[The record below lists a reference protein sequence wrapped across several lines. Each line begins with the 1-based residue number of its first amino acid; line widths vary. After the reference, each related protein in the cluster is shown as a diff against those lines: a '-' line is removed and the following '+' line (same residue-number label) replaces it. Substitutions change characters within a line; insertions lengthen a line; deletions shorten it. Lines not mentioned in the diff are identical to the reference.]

1 MMLAFQLW
9 ILVQHVQ
16 NMFKIISAFALVL
29 FRYFSA
35 TFPYFS
41 ATAAYLVD
49 RLQTQAGDKWPE
61 LLVSWAPIFRKKRCK
76 KRTCETMQKSQDVS
90 HDVSMF
96 HTMFRRDLCRNSFFH
111 VEWLRM
117 ILRMTLNV
125 AYFDPAGTC
134 HWMAPEVFVSNSY
147 DEKVAWVYFAW
158 ACHNGI

>member
-16 NMFKIISAFALVL
+16 NMFKFISAFALAAAL

-41 ATAAYLVD
+41 ATAAYPVD

-76 KRTCETMQKSQDVS
+76 KRTKSETMQKS
-90 HDVSMF
+90 HDVSQDGH
-96 HTMFRRDLCRNSFFH
+96 HTMFRRDLCK
-111 VEWLRM
+111 
-117 ILRMTLNV
+117 ILQLLSCRMT
-125 AYFDPAGTC
+125 
-134 HWMAPEVFVSNSY
+134 SNDFECRKPGRYLSL
-147 DEKVAWVYFAW
+147 DGPRGLCKQQLRWK
-158 ACHNGI
+158 GGLGLLRLSMS